1 MNETE
6 KAYLAGI
13 IDGEGSIM
21 LTKLHKNQYHSP
33 CVSIASTDLELLE
46 WIKDKVGNGTITR
59 KKNYNKIRHKD
70 SFTYTLVYDAA
81 IDFLIAIQ
89 TYLVIE
95 KKKLRAKHIIDSYKE
110 VTLRNGRYNEE
121 QKLKKEKFYNDFLA
135 L

>member
-1 MNETE
+1 MKETE

-33 CVSIASTDLELLE
+33 CVSIASTDLELLH
-46 WIKDKVGNGTITR
+46 WVKDKIGNGTITR
-59 KKNYNKIRHKD
+59 KKNYNALRHKN

-81 IDFLIAIQ
+81 INLLIEIQ
-89 TYLVIE
+89 PYLVIE
-95 KKKLRAKHIIDSYKE
+95 KKKARARHIIDNYKG

-121 QKLKKEKFYNDFLA
+121 QKFKKEKFYDDFLA